1 MGKKK
6 KKKGKS
12 ISLLDQVDSTLE
24 CTHDDLMKE
33 IEEMQL
39 KIAIADDK
47 ARRQA
52 KKLAKKKGGKFYDYD
67 KLKKEARLEVVG
79 DMENKNFLE
88 RITEFLSDITP
99 IVILIGRL
107 VASLILSILSIDTVK
122 LHIKPQTLKKLDS
135 VYNKAMS
142 YGK

>member
-1 MGKKK
+1 MSKKK

-12 ISLLDQVDSTLE
+12 ISLLSEVDSHLN

-47 ARRQA
+47 ARRKA
-52 KKLAKKKGGKFYDYD
+52 KKLAKKKGGKCYDFNE
-67 KLKKEARLEVVG
+67 LRKETRLEVVG

-88 RITEFLSDITP
+88 RITDFLNDITP

-122 LHIKPQTLKKLDS
+122 LHIKPETLKKLNN
-135 VYNKAMS
+135 VYTKAMS